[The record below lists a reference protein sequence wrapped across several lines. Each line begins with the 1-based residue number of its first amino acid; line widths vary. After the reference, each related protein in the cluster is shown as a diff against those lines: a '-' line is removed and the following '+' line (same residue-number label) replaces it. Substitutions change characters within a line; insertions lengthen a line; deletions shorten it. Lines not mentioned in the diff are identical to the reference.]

1 MSVSRTLV
9 RLVHQKEWWAVRS
22 IWRNVVK
29 AVGKRKSKRKGV
41 ADIAEPRPAADFT
54 RLPEH
59 IRLEDT
65 FTSQDPDAAPDPTM
79 GRDPDRDF
87 LLRNAG
93 VGL

>member
-1 MSVSRTLV
+1 MLVSRTLV
-9 RLVHQKEWWAVRS
+9 GLVHQNEWWTVRW

-29 AVGKRKSKRKGV
+29 AVGKSKKKRNTV
-41 ADIAEPRPAADFT
+41 ADSVAPRPATDFT

-93 VGL
+93 AGI